1 MKKSIILLSFSL
13 LILACGQKEGESAQK
28 KFSSTNL
35 EELQKE
41 KASYTSQIKNLTQDL
56 EKINTAIE
64 KLTGGEKRT
73 LVTALKAEAQVFNH
87 IIEVQANIKTRQN
100 LQLVPEFGGRL
111 EQILVLEGQD
121 VK

>member
-13 LILACGQKEGESAQK
+13 LFLACGQKEGESAQK

-41 KASYTSQIKNLTQDL
+41 KASYASQIKNLTQDL

-73 LVTALKAEAQVFNH
+73 LVTALKQKLKFS
-87 IIEVQANIKTRQN
+87 ITSLKFK
-100 LQLVPEFGGRL
+100 P
-111 EQILVLEGQD
+111 ILRHARTCN
-121 VK
+121 